1 MNTFFNRVFCF
12 QSISFLLVFSSLHAQ
27 SEVEI
32 EPLPSKHELR
42 LDIFQLVVLPGIEI
56 TYERFIDDYSSWG
69 VNGFVNFDFDDSQA
83 YRYENFELSPYYRFY
98 FSKKNIRNAGFFV
111 QPFMSLTQGEY
122 PTYRNYYFDDIID
135 GSGNVDRNFFGL
147 AAGALIGKKWINLKN
162 YTFEITA
169 GVGRLLTKEEQNGDF
184 IDSTAYPRINFA
196 IGKRF

>member
-12 QSISFLLVFSSLHAQ
+12 LSISFLLVFSSLHAQ

-98 FSKKNIRNAGFFV
+98 FSKKIYAMQG
-111 QPFMSLTQGEY
+111 SLC
-122 PTYRNYYFDDIID
+122 
-135 GSGNVDRNFFGL
+135 S
-147 AAGALIGKKWINLKN
+147 
-162 YTFEITA
+162 
-169 GVGRLLTKEEQNGDF
+169 LL
-184 IDSTAYPRINFA
+184 
-196 IGKRF
+196 

>member
-1 MNTFFNRVFCF
+1 M
-12 QSISFLLVFSSLHAQ
+12 
-27 SEVEI
+27 
-32 EPLPSKHELR
+32 R

-111 QPFMSLTQGEY
+111 QPFMSLIQGEY

-135 GSGNVDRNFFGL
+135 GSGIVDRNFFGL